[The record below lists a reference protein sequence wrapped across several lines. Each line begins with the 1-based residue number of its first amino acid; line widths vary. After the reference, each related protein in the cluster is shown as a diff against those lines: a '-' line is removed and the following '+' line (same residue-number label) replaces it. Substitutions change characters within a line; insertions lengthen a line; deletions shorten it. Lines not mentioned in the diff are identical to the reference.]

1 MVESY
6 GGDVGDLNNDG
17 IDDIVAVAKPDA
29 SWNQDDGIVILLS
42 QSDGTFSDVTSTI
55 VDERYTIERN
65 GESIEVLQYGSRS
78 LTIGDFD
85 GDGWNDI
92 YLENQSSKT
101 TALLFNNEGIGVRA
115 NTPDKISYEDWKKV
129 IDINLNG
136 SFICAKIAFKIM
148 KNQIPQ
154 GGRIINNGSVSAHVP
169 RPGSSPYTAS
179 KHAITGLTKSISLD
193 GRPFNI
199 ACSQI
204 DIGNALTEM
213 VKKMKSGINQADG
226 SVKSEA
232 TMDPIHIANNV
243 YNIAE
248 LPLDANIQ
256 FMTVMATN
264 MPYIGR
270 G

>member
-1 MVESY
+1 MLKKTKITKKTILITGASQGIGETSAIKFLNEGYNVGLIARNKKKLESKFKNFKNALILPC
-6 GGDVGDLNNDG
+6 DVSNYDLVKKSFKIIIKKWG
-17 IDDIVAVAKPDA
+17 R
-29 SWNQDDGIVILLS
+29 L
-42 QSDGTFSDVTSTI
+42 DV
-55 VDERYTIERN
+55 
-65 GESIEVLQYGSRS
+65 
-78 LTIGDFD
+78 
-85 GDGWNDI
+85 
-92 YLENQSSKT
+92 
-101 TALLFNNEGIGVRA
+101 LFNNAGIGVKA

-148 KNQIPQ
+148 KDQIPQ

-179 KHAITGLTKSISLD
+179 KHAITGLTKSVSLD